1 MTTDELENLNKIFK
15 KIEETLQKENIKLT
29 ILDIYNPCEKE
40 TLENYKDYS
49 FSFNIQVP
57 K

>member
-29 ILDIYNPCEKE
+29 ILDIYNPSEKE